1 MSRKEKLE
9 KIKKKLTKRRISF
22 IIIVMFMVY
31 SLAMYG
37 NIQLQKDKKDEVSY
51 IPYTQFQQMIENIQE
66 DIVRYIYRVNIVA
79 NQHPQASDYLQNAKA
94 HHGEE
99 DEQANQPVVNKDSIG
114 RNDMCHCG
122 SGRKYKKCCGQ
133 GK

>member
-22 IIIVMFMVY
+22 IIIVMFVIY

-51 IPYTQFQQMIENIQE
+51 IPYTQFQQMIEK
-66 DIVRYIYRVNIVA
+66 
-79 NQHPQASDYLQNAKA
+79 NQVEY
-94 HHGEE
+94 
-99 DEQANQPVVNKDSIG
+99 VF
-114 RNDMCHCG
+114 
-122 SGRKYKKCCGQ
+122 
-133 GK
+133 